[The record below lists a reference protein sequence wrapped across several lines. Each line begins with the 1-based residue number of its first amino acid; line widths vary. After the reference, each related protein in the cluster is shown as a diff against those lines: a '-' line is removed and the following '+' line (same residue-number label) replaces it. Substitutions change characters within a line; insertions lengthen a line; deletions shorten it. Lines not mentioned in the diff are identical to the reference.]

1 MAKSPRRYVE
11 ELTKRSSD
19 LLLAYGP
26 SRLSSEV
33 AIEIAETIAGLG
45 TPEERTAGRISR
57 TGRDAGEFMEA
68 ALKRWTTLVT
78 AQTAWSGAK
87 SLYLARRVP
96 MDVLARIVMGVDAS
110 DRALTSCIVGTERL
124 LLASFGDS
132 ATVSDEVDLVDGTVV
147 YRVNDDELLSFMRRV
162 VATSHLW
169 LMHNTARIVGKG
181 CDLVVRAGQ
190 VPEAVETP
198 ALRHA
203 LDLYD
208 ERSAHGDIVG
218 IAGTQVWRETAERT
232 ITTIALCGHRD
243 PLNTHYGKPE
253 GGVRDLP
260 SRFQSDPVERDP
272 IRPTHIA
279 LPFELKRFD
288 LAPLGQLTHAL
299 DRGDANWY
307 EPELPGVLA
316 LLHAVDLIDEEVAR
330 FQIEHTGYL
339 RMSRER
345 LFELLTA
352 YSGGFAELVTAVLP
366 GADPHPRKL
375 MSQLLRVQGCVY
387 PTLDGPI
394 VMKATGGE
402 LLVDLVSASRRV
414 AWQLT
419 LTSHGGGKRGQA
431 RGDHFELLVRSE
443 IERAGFG
450 PKDPALAE
458 IVGRQLKRD
467 GVYITD
473 IDAIAEV
480 PDGTLLLVSAK
491 SYPYTPEYA
500 SGRYAAVNAV
510 TSRLLK
516 DIAKWEVKMQNMLA
530 SPAGRK
536 QNFRLPPGK
545 YVGILVTPFAPF
557 VPVPECDMEAM
568 PGLRRTGSLKELTD
582 WLRTLSHTHH
592 PPRN

>member
-19 LLLAYGP
+19 VLLAYGP

-96 MDVLARIVMGVDAS
+96 MDVLARIVTGVDAS

-243 PLNTHYGKPE
+243 PLNTHYGKLKGDE
-253 GGVRDLP
+253 VGTEANRTSGGVRDLP
-260 SRFQSDPVERDP
+260 SPFQSDRVERDP

-279 LPFELKRFD
+279 LPFELKLFD

-299 DRGDANWY
+299 DPGDAGWY

-352 YSGGFAELVTAVLP
+352 CSSGFAELVTAVLP
-366 GADPHPRKL
+366 GAETHPRKL
-375 MSQLLRVQGCVY
+375 MSQLLRAQGCVY

-402 LLVDLVSASRRV
+402 LLVDLVS
-414 AWQLT
+414 
-419 LTSHGGGKRGQA
+419 
-431 RGDHFELLVRSE
+431 SE
-443 IERAGFG
+443 
-450 PKDPALAE
+450 P
-458 IVGRQLKRD
+458 
-467 GVYITD
+467 
-473 IDAIAEV
+473 
-480 PDGTLLLVSAK
+480 
-491 SYPYTPEYA
+491 
-500 SGRYAAVNAV
+500 
-510 TSRLLK
+510 TSRL
-516 DIAKWEVKMQNMLA
+516 A
-530 SPAGRK
+530 
-536 QNFRLPPGK
+536 
-545 YVGILVTPFAPF
+545 
-557 VPVPECDMEAM
+557 
-568 PGLRRTGSLKELTD
+568 TD
-582 WLRTLSHTHH
+582 AY
-592 PPRN
+592 